1 VSAVPPFE
9 NDIFISYAHIDNL
22 PLAEGQRGW
31 VEDFHRS
38 LQIRLQQ
45 LLGAELNVWRDKK
58 LQGNDYFDDTLI
70 HRFPRIAVLVSI
82 LSPRYLQSE
91 WCLRELREF
100 VNAAQQTG
108 GLRLG
113 DRSRIFKIVKTHVPR
128 QQHPAELQPLLGY
141 EFYQVDQATGRPR
154 EFLLDSRD
162 EALRDYWAK
171 LEDVA
176 YDIHEMLKTIRA
188 GGAGG
193 SAPPAPTSG
202 KSVYVAESTSGLE
215 PPRSAICRELRQ
227 RGHRVLPDRPLP
239 LEGRALRQAI
249 RESLADVDLSI
260 HLVGSTYA
268 IVPEGEST
276 SIEAIQLELAGD
288 AAGAAPRPRVVWLPP
303 DLTPG
308 DERQRALVASV
319 RDEYAGR
326 PGVEVLQTPLEELK
340 TFVHDRL
347 TRAAPARPPAASA
360 SRRRVYLVCDGREV
374 DAVRPIEDH
383 LYGLGFEV
391 VLPATEGDEGQLR
404 QDHQANLVECD
415 AVLVFYGQGS
425 EIWLRAKLRDLD
437 KAPGYGR
444 AAAFAAKAVYVA
456 APATPAKERFRT
468 HDARVIRNFGPFS
481 ANDLAEFV
489 ADLGGAGTS

>member
-1 VSAVPPFE
+1 MSAVPPFE
-9 NDIFISYAHIDNL
+9 SEIFISYAHIDNL

-45 LLGAELNVWRDKK
+45 LLGEELSVWRDKK
-58 LQGNDYFDDTLI
+58 LQGNDYFDDALI

-100 VNAAQQTG
+100 VHAAEQTG

-128 QQHPAELQPLLGY
+128 EQHPAELQTLLGY

-162 EALRDYWAK
+162 EALRNYWAK

-176 YDIHEMLKTIRA
+176 YDIHEMLKTMRVRHA
-188 GGAGG
+188 GAAHP
-193 SAPPAPTSG
+193 SPPASG
-202 KSVYVAESTSGLE
+202 MSVYVAETTSGLD
-215 PPRSAICRELRQ
+215 PQRANIGRELRQ

-239 LEGRALRQAI
+239 LESGALRQEI
-249 RESLADVDLSI
+249 REQLAGVHLSI

-268 IVPEGEST
+268 VVPEGETT
-276 SIEAIQLELAGD
+276 SLDAIQLEVAGEVETPT
-288 AAGAAPRPRVVWLPP
+288 ARPRLVWLPP
-303 DLTPG
+303 DLAPT
-308 DERQRALVASV
+308 DERQRGLIAFV
-319 RDEYAGR
+319 RDDYAGR
-326 PGVEVLQTPLEELK
+326 QGVELLQTGLEELK
-340 TFVHDRL
+340 TFVQDRL
-347 TRAAPARPPAASA
+347 ARPTPARPPAASV
-360 SRRRVYLVCDGREV
+360 SRRRVYLVCDPR
-374 DAVRPIEDH
+374 DIAAVGPIENH
-383 LYGLGFEV
+383 LYDLGLEV
-391 VLPATEGDEGQLR
+391 ALPATEGDEGQLR
-404 QDHQANLVECD
+404 EDHQANLVDCD
-415 AVLVFYGQGS
+415 AVLIFHGQGS

-444 AAAFAAKAVYVA
+444 TAAFTAKAVYVA

-468 HDARVIRNFGPFS
+468 HDARVIRNLEAFARG
-481 ANDLAEFV
+481 DLAEFV
-489 ADLGGAGTS
+489 ADLQRPASP